1 MTQNIDIKYVLRKPK
16 FPLIGNFE
24 GHFIS
29 AKNTRELSRKLSKI
43 SLKDDFYD
51 FLDITAEGWALS
63 TEYMAISPLTEK
75 KRWTKKEIIALFN
88 ERKNLELSDGKMY
101 SEKSL
106 SSKRVDKIIYDLV
119 EMS

>member
-1 MTQNIDIKYVLRKPK
+1 MTQNIDIKYMFRKPK
-16 FPLIGNFE
+16 FPLIGSFE

-43 SLKDDFYD
+43 SLKDDAYN
-51 FLDITAEGWALS
+51 FLDITAEGWVLY
-63 TEYMAISPLTEK
+63 TEHMIISPVTLK
-75 KRWTKKEIIALFN
+75 KRWTKKEFIALFN
-88 ERKNLELSDGKMY
+88 ERKNLDLSNGEMY

-106 SSKRVDKIIYDLV
+106 SSKRVHKIIYDLV

>member
-1 MTQNIDIKYVLRKPK
+1 MFRKPK

-29 AKNTRELSRKLSKI
+29 AQNTRELTRKLSKI
-43 SLKDDFYD
+43 SLEDKTYN
-51 FLDITAEGWALS
+51 FLDSTGEGWAIY
-63 TEYMAISPLTEK
+63 TEHMVISPIATK

-88 ERKNLELSDGKMY
+88 ERKNLELADGEMY

-106 SSKRVDKIIYDLV
+106 SSKRVHKIIYDLV